1 MNFDKF
7 TIKAQEAM
15 QEAIQDAQNR
25 GQQYVEPVHLL
36 KGIMAKA
43 KDVCNYLF
51 QKMGVNASQIEKAV
65 DSEAEHLPRVQ
76 GGETYYSSETNNVLQ
91 RTIDISKKMGDEFVS
106 IEPMLIAIL
115 QVPSTASRI
124 LKDAG
129 VNEKDLRFLS
139 S

>member
-91 RTIDISKKMGDEFVS
+91 RHSGKEAT
-106 IEPMLIAIL
+106 
-115 QVPSTASRI
+115 STHSRLTKTTKASRNTRKTSWR
-124 LKDAG
+124 LQG
-129 VNEKDLRFLS
+129 PENSTPS
-139 S
+139 SGGTTR